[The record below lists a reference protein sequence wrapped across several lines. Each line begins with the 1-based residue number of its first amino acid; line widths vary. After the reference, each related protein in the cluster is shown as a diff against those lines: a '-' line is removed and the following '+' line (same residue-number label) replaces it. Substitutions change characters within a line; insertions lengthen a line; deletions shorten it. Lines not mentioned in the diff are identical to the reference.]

1 MSSQPTPN
9 TSSDAA
15 QPTEPA
21 VSPLRLLWHWSALL
35 LYGASGLTAYLVLS
49 TSATPANTEAIVEG
63 PRLTYTVPRRDLRL
77 TITEVGTVESAENT
91 ELICKVP
98 GRNTVTWV
106 VESGQV
112 VKKGDVLVR
121 LDTLYMEEQIN
132 ERSKYANWSRAGA
145 ESSKFNVRRLKLAV
159 PEYREGRFIVELKK
173 KEESLAIAQMDLR
186 AAENDLAYA
195 KEMAARGYESQVE
208 VEKTEFQVTQARM
221 VANSLKREINDFSK
235 FTKEQ
240 ELATLQGQ
248 LDVAEAEFVAND
260 ERAGADE
267 SRRDRALEQL
277 KNCIVRAP
285 RDGLVIY
292 PSAAKWKTRPD
303 ISVGGNVHK
312 DQVLLLMPDL
322 QQMQVKIGIHESDVD
337 RIKPGLKARVTI
349 GGRTVDTVIASVATV
364 AQPGG
369 SWTGN
374 VVKYDTIIK
383 LPPDAGLNPGMS
395 AEVEVILSEHQN
407 VLTIPVAAVME
418 DDEGAFCW
426 VQSAQGPELRDLTL
440 GPSDDALII
449 VEAGLNPD
457 DQVFLNPAAFA
468 NNDDSNP
475 SLAPGGATDDSELPT
490 NPPDAQTT
498 SPGQTTTST
507 S

>member
-1 MSSQPTPN
+1 MSPQPNSNTPPDPALS
-9 TSSDAA
+9 TDSD
-15 QPTEPA
+15 PS
-21 VSPLRLLWHWSALL
+21 VLRLFWHWSALL
-35 LYGASGLTAYLVLS
+35 LYAAAGLIGYLVLS
-49 TSATPANTEAIVEG
+49 ASANPVSTETVIDG
-63 PRLTYTVPRRDLRL
+63 PRLTYTVPRRNLRM

-106 VESGQV
+106 VESGQI

-173 KEESLAIAQMDLR
+173 KEEQLAIAQMDLR
-186 AAENDLAYA
+186 AAQNNLAYA
-195 KEMAARGYESQVE
+195 QEMAVRGYESKQE
-208 VEKTEFQVTQARM
+208 VEKTAFQVTQSRM
-221 VANSLKREINDFSK
+221 FVDSLQREIDVFSK
-235 FTKEQ
+235 FTQKQ
-240 ELATLQGQ
+240 ELATLQGE
-248 LDVAEAEFVAND
+248 LDVAEAEFAASD

-267 SRRDRALEQL
+267 SRRDRALEEL
-277 KNCIVRAP
+277 KHCVVKAP

-303 ISVGGNVHK
+303 ISVGGAVHK

-322 QQMQVKIGIHESDVD
+322 QQMQVKIGIHESDIE

-349 GGRTVDTVIASVATV
+349 GGHTVDTEITSVASV

-374 VVKYDTIIK
+374 IVKYDTIIK
-383 LPPDAGLNPGMS
+383 LPSDAGLNPGMS
-395 AEVEVILSEHQN
+395 AEVEVIVSEHQD
-407 VLTIPVAAVME
+407 VLTVPVAAVLE
-418 DDEGAFCW
+418 TEQGPFCW
-426 VQSAQGPELRDLTL
+426 IRQAQGPEQRALTL
-440 GPSDDALII
+440 GASDDALII
-449 VEAGLNPD
+449 VEAGLDAD
-457 DQVFLNPAAFA
+457 DRVFLNPAAFVG
-468 NNDDSNP
+468 NDNTADNP
-475 SLAPGGATDDSELPT
+475 TLDEVTDAPQD
-490 NPPDAQTT
+490 QTAPAPEET
-498 SPGQTTTST
+498 TTTS
-507 S
+507 

>member
-1 MSSQPTPN
+1 MPSLPTPNIPADSSQPTE
-9 TSSDAA
+9 
-15 QPTEPA
+15 PTA
-21 VSPLRLLWHWSALL
+21 SPLRLLWHWSALL
-35 LYGASGLTAYLVLS
+35 LYAAAGLTAYLVYS
-49 TSATPANTEAIVEG
+49 TSAAPANTEVVAEG
-63 PRLTYTVPRRDLRL
+63 PRLTYTVPRRNLRL
-77 TITEVGTVESAENT
+77 TITEVGTVESADNT
-91 ELICKVP
+91 ELICQVP

-106 VESGQV
+106 VESGQI

-159 PEYREGRFIVELKK
+159 PEYREGRFVVELKK
-173 KEESLAIAQMDLR
+173 KEEALAIAQMDLR
-186 AAENDLAYA
+186 SAENNLAYA
-195 KEMAARGYESQVE
+195 KEMAARGYESEVE
-208 VEKTEFQVTQARM
+208 VEKTEFQVTQSRM
-221 VANSLKREINDFSK
+221 VTNSLKREISDFSK
-235 FTKEQ
+235 FTRQQ

-277 KNCIVRAP
+277 KNCIIRAP

-322 QQMQVKIGIHESDVD
+322 QQMQVKIGIHESDID
-337 RIKPGLKARVTI
+337 RVKPGLKALVTV
-349 GGRTVDTVIASVATV
+349 GGRSVDTVITSVASV

-395 AEVEVILSEHQN
+395 AEVELILSEHQD
-407 VLTIPVAAVME
+407 VLTIPEAAVME

-426 VQSAQGPELRDLTL
+426 IQSAQGPELRDLTL
-440 GPSDDALII
+440 GASDDALVI
-449 VEAGLNPD
+449 VEAGLSPD

-468 NNDDSNP
+468 ENNDANAGLPPDD
-475 SLAPGGATDDSELPT
+475 ATDET
-490 NPPDAQTT
+490 EVQTT
-498 SPGQTTTST
+498 PADTQTSSAGQPTTPTS
-507 S
+507 